1 LGKARSCSKNDW
13 LRARLGRKR
22 AGKVPWTY
30 RTKAKLPR
38 GTYEL
43 RVRSVDGTGTV
54 EKQPRR
60 QSRKRV
66 RVR

>member
-1 LGKARSCSKNDW
+1 MGKVR
-13 LRARLGRKR
+13 G
-22 AGKVPWTY
+22 GKVPWTF
-30 RTKAKLPR
+30 RSKARLPR

-43 RVRSVDGTGTV
+43 RVRATDKTGTV

-60 QSRKRV
+60 QARKRF